1 MQPCREIGEDVMSGS
16 LDWSIR
22 IVSVAGGAAFESR
35 VPNATPGVLQAQ
47 IGDIVTWGNA
57 TSDTHQPWPT
67 EGNQP
72 ATGPATTPDPVL
84 FFSDPIAANASS
96 NPQFVVP
103 LALTTPPTTLKAGSV
118 IYYCCKNHPNAPTE
132 RGQIVIF

>member
-1 MQPCREIGEDVMSGS
+1 MSGS

-22 IVSVAGGAAFESR
+22 IVAGAGGTVFESR

-57 TSDTHQPWPT
+57 TTQPHQPWPT
-67 EGNQP
+67 EGNTPNGAP
-72 ATGPATTPDPVL
+72 ASPPDPVL
-84 FFSDPIAANASS
+84 FLSQPIGPNESS
-96 NPQFVVP
+96 TPQFVVP
-103 LALTTPPTTLKAGSV
+103 KALTTPPKTLAAGSV
-118 IYYCCKNHPNAPTE
+118 LYYCCKNHPDEPTE

>member
-1 MQPCREIGEDVMSGS
+1 MSGS

-22 IVSVAGGAAFESR
+22 IVAGTGGTVFESR
-35 VPNATPGVLQAQ
+35 VPNAVAGVLQAQ

-57 TSDTHQPWPT
+57 TTETHQPWPT
-67 EGNQP
+67 QGNIQNGG
-72 ATGPATTPDPVL
+72 TATTPDPVL
-84 FFSDPIAANASS
+84 FFSDPIAPNASS

-103 LALTTPPTTLKAGSV
+103 GALTTPPTPLKAGSV
-118 IYYCCKNHPNAPTE
+118 IYYCCKNHPNAPSE

>member
-1 MQPCREIGEDVMSGS
+1 MSGS

-22 IVSVAGGAAFESR
+22 IVSAAGGAVFESR

-57 TSDTHQPWPT
+57 TTETHQPWPT
-67 EGNQP
+67 QGNTP
-72 ATGPATTPDPVL
+72 TGGPASPADPAL
-84 FFSDPIAANASS
+84 FFSDPIAADASS

-103 LALTTPPTTLKAGSV
+103 SALTTPPSTLKAGSV
-118 IYYCCKNHPNAPTE
+118 LYYCCKNHPTSSTE

>member
-1 MQPCREIGEDVMSGS
+1 MSGS

-22 IVSVAGGAAFESR
+22 IVSGTGGTVFESR
-35 VPNATPGVLQAQ
+35 VPNAVPGVLQAQ

-57 TSDTHQPWPT
+57 TTETHQPWPT
-67 EGNQP
+67 QGNVP
-72 ATGPATTPDPVL
+72 AGGPASPADPVL
-84 FFSDPIAANASS
+84 FFSDPIGPNASS

-103 LALTTPPTTLKAGSV
+103 GALTAPPSTLKAGSV
-118 IYYCCKNHPNAPTE
+118 LYYCCKNHPTSSTE

>member
-1 MQPCREIGEDVMSGS
+1 MSGS

-22 IVSVAGGAAFESR
+22 IVSGAGGTVFESR
-35 VPNATPGVLQAQ
+35 VPNAVPGVLQAQ

-57 TSDTHQPWPT
+57 TTETHQPWPT
-67 EGNQP
+67 QGNTP
-72 ATGPATTPDPVL
+72 TGGPASPADPVL
-84 FFSDPIAANASS
+84 FFSDPIAPNESS

-103 LALTTPPTTLKAGSV
+103 DALTTPPSTLKAGSV
-118 IYYCCKNHPNAPTE
+118 LYYCCKNHPTSSTE